1 MISANNK
8 IRVSVDFT
16 QKSSIDIGGS
26 NILLAKEYSSNRRES
41 NPVVC
46 LTIEGNKNVPRGTY
60 LLVHHNRFT
69 EGSPHHLG
77 GNEYSLAYNT
87 SIFAKVNAD
96 GSATSLCDNILV
108 EYVYDKENQLI
119 PEHLRKPNRYMYKVL
134 KNGFGFK
141 KGQLIFAYDKSNY
154 EIVYVWKGVEHR
166 VVKIAKS
173 DIVGKI
179 QK

>member
-8 IRVSVDFT
+8 IRVSVDST
-16 QKSSIDIGGS
+16 QKESVMVGNS
-26 NILLAKEYSSNRRES
+26 NILLAKDFSNNRRES

-46 LTIEGNKNVPRGTY
+46 LTIEGNKDVPRGTS
-60 LLVHHNRFT
+60 LLVHHNRFVQ
-69 EGSPHHLG
+69 GSPHYLG

-87 SIFAKVNAD
+87 SIFAKINSD

-108 EYVYDKENQLI
+108 EYVYNKVNELI
-119 PEHLRKPNRYMYKVL
+119 PDHLRKPDRYMYKVL
-134 KNGFGFK
+134 KTGFGFK
-141 KGQLIFAYDKSNY
+141 KGQLIFAYEFANY
-154 EIVYVWKGVEHR
+154 EIVYVWKGVEYR
-166 VVKIAKS
+166 VIKIAKS